1 MVWSFCSNMPEAVKR
16 NQAVLKLQ
24 DKLTSKRAV
33 NNSGL
38 NTWYTY
44 LSPKIKYQAEGYWIH
59 RGREGGE
66 LWLQPSF
73 FRRETWSRYNKSSSL
88 RSSSSR
94 RRRRR
99 AALTWK
105 SDAPCRGEGQR
116 GYGGRASQCASVA
129 EPKPPHL
136 SDDLKAKMKCLC
148 FLCSKK
154 TWVKIKKNQKYTLER
169 HTRCNYIKL
178 YHLICCTL
186 FSTVD

>member
-1 MVWSFCSNMPEAVKR
+1 MASTHDTLICL
-16 NQAVLKLQ
+16 LKLNIRLK
-24 DKLTSKRAV
+24 DT
-33 NNSGL
+33 G
-38 NTWYTY
+38 YT
-44 LSPKIKYQAEGYWIH
+44 EG
-59 RGREGGE
+59 GREGGE